1 MRIMLISKSD
11 FIESNIICQ
20 SIIDNFDETSD
31 MQVWLHNY
39 RNLYDQINIE
49 PKGLP
54 GIANS
59 HHDGIKYE
67 HISKFHNLYSMI
79 KLKYLDI
86 P

>member
-1 MRIMLISKSD
+1 MIKTKGE
-11 FIESNIICQ
+11 FEEANILCQ
-20 SIIDNFDETSD
+20 SIIENFDETSD
-31 MQVWLHNY
+31 MQSWLQNY